1 MFGTRGI
8 GLGIRPHLVVRQRIC
23 SKRNFSVE
31 PALIVNSLTE
41 GLQLAHTYTGIPW
54 WALIPLTTFTLRSVW
69 TLPLAVLQRFRVRK
83 QNELRPIVAATNPVL
98 KLNLGKKVQQARAKA
113 EKSAANISTM
123 DSPTMEDV
131 APIQSPLAS
140 MKYEEILLLAS
151 KETRKR
157 QKALFKKNNVQLWKN
172 FILPAFQVP
181 LWVCMSLTMRNLSG
195 WKSWDSLANKPL
207 DPALYTEGLLWF
219 TDLTSLDSLHLFPLS
234 LGIIALCNVEWTFK
248 TFELLRPSTRKRA
261 FRPTIVDS
269 VGNISRMSVVFL
281 MAVSLNAPMALVL
294 YWFSSQ
300 LFSLVQ
306 NIVLDIL
313 APMSYTPNRRF
324 NYRLSKNPEA
334 QPVIK
339 D

>member
-1 MFGTRGI
+1 MI
-8 GLGIRPHLVVRQRIC
+8 GIRGLAVRSALIPRTRIC
-23 SKRNFSVE
+23 SRRNFSVE
-31 PALIVNSLTE
+31 PAFIVSSLTE

-69 TLPLAVLQRFRVRK
+69 TLPLAVLQRFRVQK

-113 EKSAANISTM
+113 DKSAASIATNA
-123 DSPTMEDV
+123 SPSMEDV

-172 FILPAFQVP
+172 FILPAFQIP
-181 LWVCMSLTMRNLSG
+181 LWVCMSFTMRNLSG
-195 WKSWDSLANKPL
+195 WTSWDSLANKPL

-219 TDLTSLDSLHLFPLS
+219 TDLTSLDSLHVFPLG

-261 FRPTIVDS
+261 FRPTLMDS
-269 VGNISRMSVVFL
+269 VGNVSRMSVVFL

-300 LFSLVQ
+300 VFSLVQ
-306 NIVLDIL
+306 NVVLDVL
-313 APMSYTPNRRF
+313 APISFTPNRRF
-324 NYRLSKNPEA
+324 NYSILKAPEA
-334 QPVIK
+334 KPVIRN
-339 D
+339 DN